1 MKEIQEKLI
10 GWFRERVEIKDVQVD
25 YLKFIMSEYINKY
38 IEKTSKNG
46 GNKLLNGDEILP
58 QGYASI
64 DIRNGQ
70 TFAIFR
76 DQQHAMDYA
85 KRLFGEFGAIK
96 NVDDI
101 NLSSE
106 K

>member
-25 YLKFIMSEYINKY
+25 YLKLVMSEYINKY
-38 IEKTSKNG
+38 IEKISNDSNDKISTEG
-46 GNKLLNGDEILP
+46 GIILQ
-58 QGYASI
+58 QGYATI

-76 DQQHAMDYA
+76 DQEHAMDYA

-96 NVDDI
+96 NVDDV
-101 NLSSE
+101 NLS
-106 K
+106 

>member
-25 YLKFIMSEYINKY
+25 YLKFIMSEYIKY
-38 IEKTSKNG
+38 IEKISNDSNNKISTEG
-46 GNKLLNGDEILP
+46 GIILP
-58 QGYASI
+58 QGYAAI
-64 DIRNGQ
+64 DIRDGRI
-70 TFAIFR
+70 FAVFR

-85 KRLFGEFGAIK
+85 KGLVGEFGAIK

-101 NLSSE
+101 NLA
-106 K
+106 

>member
-1 MKEIQEKLI
+1 MKEIQERLI

-38 IEKTSKNG
+38 IENVSGNLNNKISTNG
-46 GNKLLNGDEILP
+46 NEIFP
-58 QGYASI
+58 QGYAAI
-64 DIRNGQ
+64 DIRNNDRII
-70 TFAIFR
+70 AVFR

-85 KRLFGEFGAIK
+85 KGLFGEFGAIR

-101 NLSSE
+101 NLS
-106 K
+106 